1 MARNIAK
8 PRTKKPVMVMLHG
21 SGSSGAIL
29 GIQTHSLAKE
39 LSKTFDLVF
48 IDAPTPSEPGPG
60 ILPLFANMPAYYRWL
75 ASEDKPASLRF
86 AELFDVAYY
95 IETQLACQNIE
106 PSQVAAFLGFSQG
119 ALAALAML
127 AFRLI
132 GQSAWKN
139 LRFCVSLGAGTAGD
153 TARMEGIRGMIGTL
167 SATLGRED
175 GKFPGYSVH
184 ASGLRDEWYDDGKQ
198 IMRMCVGE
206 KTKTVDYAGGHALPR
221 QRRDVIKLT
230 QMIRNVDDASKVPER
245 LTEKFRAPLQD
256 ARSSLLNGN
265 WQLEDDNWKVEC

>member
-1 MARNIAK
+1 MPRNTAK
-8 PRTKKPVMVMLHG
+8 PKTKKPVMVMLHG
-21 SGSSGAIL
+21 SGSSSAIF
-29 GIQTHSLAKE
+29 GIQTHPLAKE

-48 IDAPTPSEPGPG
+48 IDAPILSDPGPG

-75 ASEDKPASLRF
+75 APEEKSAALRF
-86 AELFDVAYY
+86 AELFEVAYY
-95 IETQLACQNIE
+95 IEIQLVSQNIE

-132 GQSAWKN
+132 EQSAWEN

-153 TARMEGIRGMIGTL
+153 TARMEGIREMMGTL

-184 ASGLRDEWYDDGKQ
+184 ASGLRDEWYDDGQQ
-198 IMRMCVGE
+198 IMEMCVGE
-206 KTKTVDYAGGHALPR
+206 KTKTLDYAGGHVLPR
-221 QRRDVIKLT
+221 QKRDVITLAQT
-230 QMIRNVDDASKVPER
+230 IRHVDEASKAPATLPETIR
-245 LTEKFRAPLQD
+245 TPFLD
-256 ARSSLLNGN
+256 VSSSRLNGGG
-265 WQLEDDNWKVEC
+265 QVED

>member
-1 MARNIAK
+1 
-8 PRTKKPVMVMLHG
+8 MVMLHG

-75 ASEDKPASLRF
+75 TPEDKPASLRF

-95 IETQLACQNIE
+95 IEIQLASQNIE

-119 ALAALAML
+119 ALVALAML

-139 LRFCVSLGAGTAGD
+139 LRFCVNIGAGTAGD
-153 TARMEGIRGMIGTL
+153 SARMEGIRGMISTL

-184 ASGLRDEWYDDGKQ
+184 ASGLRDRCYDDGKQ
-198 IMRMCVGE
+198 IVGMCVGE
-206 KTKTVDYAGGHALPR
+206 KTKTLDYAEGHALPR
-221 QRRDVIKLT
+221 QKRDVIKLT
-230 QMIRNVDDASKVPER
+230 QMIRDIDDASKAPEKLR
-245 LTEKFRAPLQD
+245 EKFRAPLQD

-265 WQLEDDNWKVEC
+265 WQVGDGNWKEVD

>member
-1 MARNIAK
+1 
-8 PRTKKPVMVMLHG
+8 MVMLHG
-21 SGSSGAIL
+21 SGSSGAIF
-29 GIQTHSLAKE
+29 GIQTHPLAKE

-60 ILPLFANMPAYYRWL
+60 ILPLFANMPGYYRWL
-75 ASEDKPASLRF
+75 APEDKSASLRF
-86 AELFDVAYY
+86 AELFEVAYY
-95 IETQLACQNIE
+95 IEIQLVSQNIE

-132 GQSAWKN
+132 EQSAWEN

-153 TARMEGIRGMIGTL
+153 TARMEGIREMIGTL

-184 ASGLRDEWYDDGKQ
+184 ASGLRDQWYNDGKQ
-198 IMRMCVGE
+198 IMGMCVGE
-206 KTKTVDYAGGHALPR
+206 KTKILDYAGGHALPR
-221 QRRDVIKLT
+221 QKRDVIKLT
-230 QMIRNVDDASKVPER
+230 QTIRNVDEASKAPGT
-245 LTEKFRAPLQD
+245 LTEKVRAPLLD
-256 ARSSLLNGN
+256 VRSSRLNGDR
-265 WQLEDDNWKVEC
+265 QVED